1 MKNKYVKR
9 SKISEVK
16 FREILKLFSL
26 DLDTKAIAILSG
38 LNRNTIYKYLHLIRK
53 RIAVFCEQQSPFNGE
68 IEVHEPDFG
77 GQSIKGKIGQG
88 TEIKDHF
95 FGILQRDDK
104 VYTEVIPDRD
114 KRMYQAVIQGK
125 AKLESI
131 VHSENWGD
139 YNGLVDLGCKK
150 YYQVQHGDD
159 QLAYNN
165 NNINTMKS
173 FYHFVKKRLIKFH
186 VISDAAFYLH
196 IKECEFRFN
205 YRNKD
210 IYMMLLKMIRDDPL
224 L

>member
-9 SKISEVK
+9 SKISEAK
-16 FREILKLFSL
+16 FRKILLRFSL
-26 DLDTKAIAILSG
+26 DLEPKAIAILSG
-38 LNRNTIYKYLHLIRK
+38 LNLNTIYKYLHLFRK
-53 RIAVFCEQQSPFNGE
+53 RIAQVCEHESPFNGE
-68 IEVHEPDFG
+68 IDLHEPDFG
-77 GQSIKGKIGQG
+77 GQSIKGEIGQE
-88 TEIKDHF
+88 TEIKNPV

-104 VYTEVIPDRD
+104 VYTKIIPDRD
-114 KRMYQAVIQGK
+114 KHMYQAVIQGK

-131 VHSENWGD
+131 IHSESWGGYD
-139 YNGLVDLGCKK
+139 GLVDLCCKK

-159 QLAYNN
+159 ELAYNN